1 MDHLSR
7 QVEQVAERNVRDLSA
22 KPVCGIRKAA
32 EVLQDFYH
40 VKGPVCSFG
49 EGNQTQNLNMYDI
62 NEVIIK
68 TQKCN

>member
-7 QVEQVAERNVRDLSA
+7 QVEQVAERNARNISA
-22 KPVCGIRKAA
+22 KPDCGTRKAV

-49 EGNQTQNLNMYDI
+49 EQNPTLNLNIYDI
-62 NEVIIK
+62 NEVIR
-68 TQKCN
+68 QYN